1 MSHPLHW
8 GAVASKSK
16 TLTREAKELS
26 EGKEI
31 FKEEWHY
38 KDKRDG
44 FKKKKQVKMT
54 FFEFAWDP
62 IETSV

>member
-1 MSHPLHW
+1 MKEEENKRLSQRLVSCFILPLWAMSHPLHW

-31 FKEEWHY
+31 FKEE
-38 KDKRDG
+38 
-44 FKKKKQVKMT
+44 
-54 FFEFAWDP
+54 
-62 IETSV
+62 